1 MSTRDAMKITL
12 KLLFEWLPEE
22 NGKKYEWT
30 QEGIDNAVEL
40 MHDDDTFF
48 RELLDFLADIL
59 GSVIGVIV
67 LKILIKFYKFQ
78 EQPAS

>member
-48 RELLDFLADIL
+48 RELLDFLAAHLDTFAENYGLEFKWI
-59 GSVIGVIV
+59 I
-67 LKILIKFYKFQ
+67 
-78 EQPAS
+78 